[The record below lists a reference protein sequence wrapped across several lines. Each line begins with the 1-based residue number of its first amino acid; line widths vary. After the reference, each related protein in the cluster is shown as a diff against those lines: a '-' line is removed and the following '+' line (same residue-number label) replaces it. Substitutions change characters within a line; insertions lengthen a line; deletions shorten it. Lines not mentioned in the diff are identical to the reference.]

1 MDNENTTKAIGYAI
15 YLIIALIVIITIIAI
30 INYTLYSVYSINAIR
45 KEYTYNNSPFFKLNQ
60 IYNYMLINYVYLLN
74 KNKDIRYK
82 RTNNFYTEKIEN
94 SGVFTEKTSGTSFYN
109 EDNNNDFRDIIYYYD
124 YPYIEKQIKK
134 RKNDT
139 EVYIKSPLDITT
151 TVTVKD
157 EDGKVVKDSDGKDVT
172 KEKIIFCKYEKINE
186 DLGFFENISRYLWD
200 FFSSF
205 SLYDD
210 KATYLY
216 VHLNNRYYEMIIFV
230 IFIILFI
237 FMIKIIITFTSNL
250 LSTISD
256 KKIDV
261 DESIFRHIYNKKF
274 STIIIIISV
283 LLYCMLHS
291 TLYKKIF
298 IENVYDRI
306 YKMYNEILK
315 IDLQMQSE
323 FSEIILFYNK
333 NKHSDVS
340 GEIKKMKEKTI
351 DNLKYLSHNGDL
363 VKRDTIVNFEDKTN
377 DAETQIDLFNK
388 KILLVNKKFNVG
400 NHTKLYN
407 LKEYIEECIN
417 YYCRYISVCD
427 GTSETSTAEGGADA
441 TAQKNEDI
449 YDRLLASQL
458 FIIIV
463 YMYVINNNKE
473 DPYIILKLNK
483 LILGDIVKVGD
494 KNIDKDIE
502 YTLTLRSLLYE
513 KLEITD
519 TRNQLNNIR
528 DAIKNQ
534 ILMNYLKKKN
544 KENDF
549 KLVYDNVINLI
560 NNKIDIFVKNV
571 DNANDNLNFFT
582 PVYFFNLY
590 LALEMGVNFIVILII
605 LYSILYYDYDDST
618 PELKEKIKEIIEWI
632 KVAKDELETAIY
644 GVI

>member
-1 MDNENTTKAIGYAI
+1 MNNENTTMAIGYII
-15 YLIIALIVIITIIAI
+15 YLIIALIFIITIIAI

-45 KEYTYNNSPFFKLNQ
+45 KEYTYNNSPFFKLNT

-82 RTNNFYTEKIEN
+82 RTNEYCIYKDGNFVIVHEKDYGKNFYDEN
-94 SGVFTEKTSGTSFYN
+94 
-109 EDNNNDFRDIIYYYD
+109 NNNDFRDIIYHND
-124 YPYIEKQIKK
+124 YSYIEKQIKK
-134 RKNDT
+134 NEDDT
-139 EVYIKSPLDITT
+139 YVYIKSPVDKNIE
-151 TVTVKD
+151 VTVKD
-157 EDGKVVKDSDGKDVT
+157 KDGNNVKDKDGNDV
-172 KEKIIFCKYEKINE
+172 KEKKIIYCKYEKINE
-186 DLGFFENISRYLWD
+186 DLGFFENISRYLWE

-230 IFIILFI
+230 IFIIIFI
-237 FMIKIIITFTSNL
+237 FIIKVIITITSNL

-256 KKIDV
+256 KNISEE
-261 DESIFRHIYNKKF
+261 ESIFRHIYNKKI
-274 STIIIIISV
+274 SAIIIIIFV

-315 IDLQMQSE
+315 IDLHVQSE

-333 NKHSDVS
+333 NNSKS
-340 GEIKKMKEKTI
+340 EIQKLKEKTI
-351 DNLKYLSHNGDL
+351 DNLKYLSHNGNLD
-363 VKRDTIVNFEDKTN
+363 KRDTIVNFDDQTN
-377 DAETQIDLFNK
+377 DAETQIDLFTK

-417 YYCRYISVCD
+417 YHCSNVSVCFGASSD
-427 GTSETSTAEGGADA
+427 TIADEGAK
-441 TAQKNEDI
+441 TTTMREVEHV
-449 YDRLLASQL
+449 DRLLASQL
-458 FIIIV
+458 FIIMV

-483 LILGDIVKVGD
+483 LILGDILKVGD

-513 KLEITD
+513 KLDITD
-519 TRNQLNNIR
+519 AQNQLNNIR

-534 ILMNYLKKKN
+534 ILKKYVDNKGKNY
-544 KENDF
+544 D
-549 KLVYDNVINLI
+549 LVYENVIDLI
-560 NNKIDIFVKNV
+560 NIKIKTFVENV
-571 DNANDNLNFFT
+571 ENANNNLNFFM

-590 LALEMGVNFIVILII
+590 LALEIGVNFIVILII
-605 LYSILYYDYDDST
+605 LYAMLYYDEST
-618 PELKEKIKEIIEWI
+618 PELKEKIKETIEWI
-632 KVAKDELETAIY
+632 KVAKDEIETAIY

>member
-1 MDNENTTKAIGYAI
+1 MDNENTTTAIGYAI
-15 YLIIALIVIITIIAI
+15 YLIIALIFIITIIAI

-82 RTNNFYTEKIEN
+82 RTDNFYIEKIEN
-94 SGVFTEKTSGTSFYN
+94 SGDFEKVEKASGTSFYD

-151 TVTVKD
+151 PV
-157 EDGKVVKDSDGKDVT
+157 DGKDKDGNAV
-172 KEKIIFCKYEKINE
+172 KEEKIIFCKYEKINE

-237 FMIKIIITFTSNL
+237 FMIKVIITFTSNL

-274 STIIIIISV
+274 SAIIIIISV

-315 IDLQMQSE
+315 IDLQMQGE
-323 FSEIILFYNK
+323 FSEIVLYYNK
-333 NKHSDVS
+333 NKNND
-340 GEIKKMKEKTI
+340 EIKKMKEKTI
-351 DNLKYLSHNGDL
+351 NNLKYLSHNGHL
-363 VKRDTIVNFEDKTN
+363 VERDTIVDFEDETN
-377 DAETQIDLFNK
+377 DAETQIDLFTK

-407 LKEYIEECIN
+407 LKEYIEKCIN
-417 YYCRYISVCD
+417 YHCGKIGVCNRP
-427 GTSETSTAEGGADA
+427 SGGGGGSDA
-441 TAQKNEDI
+441 TTKRDKAIVE
-449 YDRLLASQL
+449 DRLLASQL
-458 FIIIV
+458 FIIMV
-463 YMYVINNNKE
+463 YMYFINNNKE

-519 TRNQLNNIR
+519 TRNQLINIK
-528 DAIKNQ
+528 DAIINQ
-534 ILMNYLKKKN
+534 ILKKYTTKN
-544 KENDF
+544 GYDYD
-549 KLVYDNVINLI
+549 LVYKHVIESI
-560 NNKIDIFVKNV
+560 NNKIDVFVKNI

-605 LYSILYYDYDDST
+605 LYAMLYYDEST
-618 PELKEKIKEIIEWI
+618 PELKEKIKETIEWI
-632 KVAKDELETAIY
+632 KVAKDEIETAIY

>member
-1 MDNENTTKAIGYAI
+1 MLKIKM
-15 YLIIALIVIITIIAI
+15 II
-30 INYTLYSVYSINAIR
+30 
-45 KEYTYNNSPFFKLNQ
+45 
-60 IYNYMLINYVYLLN
+60 LL
-74 KNKDIRYK
+74 KKK
-82 RTNNFYTEKIEN
+82 
-94 SGVFTEKTSGTSFYN
+94 
-109 EDNNNDFRDIIYYYD
+109 IIY
-124 YPYIEKQIKK
+124 
-134 RKNDT
+134 
-139 EVYIKSPLDITT
+139 
-151 TVTVKD
+151 
-157 EDGKVVKDSDGKDVT
+157 
-172 KEKIIFCKYEKINE
+172 CKYKKINE
-186 DLGFFENISRYLWD
+186 YLGFFENISRYLWE

-237 FMIKIIITFTSNL
+237 FMIKIIITITSNL
-250 LSTISD
+250 LSIISD

-274 STIIIIISV
+274 SVIIIIISV

-315 IDLQMQSE
+315 IDLQMQGE
-323 FSEIILFYNK
+323 FSEIILYYNK
-333 NKHSDVS
+333 NKNND
-340 GEIKKMKEKTI
+340 EIKKMKEKTI
-351 DNLKYLSHNGDL
+351 NNLKYLSHNGHL
-363 VKRDTIVNFEDKTN
+363 VERDTIVNFKDKTN
-377 DAETQIDLFNK
+377 DAETQIDLFTK

-417 YYCRYISVCD
+417 YHCGKIGVCKD
-427 GTSETSTAEGGADA
+427 PSETDTAKGGADA
-441 TAQKNEDI
+441 TTTTDETVE
-449 YDRLLASQL
+449 DRLLASQL
-458 FIIIV
+458 FIIMV

-519 TRNQLNNIR
+519 TRNQLNNIKE
-528 DAIKNQ
+528 AIINQ
-534 ILMNYLKKKN
+534 ILKKYTTKNGYNY
-544 KENDF
+544 E
-549 KLVYDNVINLI
+549 LVYKHVIESI
-560 NNKIDIFVKNV
+560 NKKIDIFVKNV

-605 LYSILYYDYDDST
+605 LYAMLYYDEST
-618 PELKEKIKEIIEWI
+618 PELKEKIKETIEWI
-632 KVAKDELETAIY
+632 KVAKDEIETAIY

>member
-1 MDNENTTKAIGYAI
+1 MDNENTTTAIGYII
-15 YLIIALIVIITIIAI
+15 YLIIALIFIITIIAI

-45 KEYTYNNSPFFKLNQ
+45 KEYTYNNSPFFKLNE

-82 RTNNFYTEKIEN
+82 RTNEFYIEKIEN
-94 SGVFTEKTSGTSFYN
+94 SGDFEEASGTSFYDK
-109 EDNNNDFRDIIYYYD
+109 DNYNDFRDVIYYYD

-134 RKNDT
+134 RKNET
-139 EVYIKSPLDITT
+139 EVYIKSPLDTT
-151 TVTVKD
+151 TPVTVKD
-157 EDGKVVKDSDGKDVT
+157 KDDNDVT
-172 KEKIIFCKYEKINE
+172 EAKIIFCKYEKIDE
-186 DLGFFENISRYLWD
+186 DLGFFENISRYLWE

-230 IFIILFI
+230 VFIILLI
-237 FMIKIIITFTSNL
+237 LTIKIILTFTSNL
-250 LSTISD
+250 SSVINDTN
-256 KKIDV
+256 IDV
-261 DESIFRHIYNKKF
+261 DESIFRHIFNKKF
-274 STIIIIISV
+274 SVIIIIIAV
-283 LLYCMLHS
+283 ILYCMLHS
-291 TLYKKIF
+291 ILYKKIF

-315 IDLQMQSE
+315 IDLQMQGE
-323 FSEIILFYNK
+323 VSEIILYYNTNNNEDIENLK
-333 NKHSDVS
+333 A
-340 GEIKKMKEKTI
+340 KTI
-351 DNLKYLSHNGDL
+351 DNLKYLSHIGHL
-363 VKRDTIVNFEDKTN
+363 YERDTIVDFADANN
-377 DAETQIDLFNK
+377 DVNKQIELFTK

-400 NHTKLYN
+400 NHAKIYN
-407 LKEYIEECIN
+407 LKEYIDECIK
-417 YYCRYISVCD
+417 YHCGKIGVCKD
-427 GTSETSTAEGGADA
+427 ASETDTAEDGADA
-441 TAQKNEDI
+441 TTTREEKVE
-449 YDRLLASQL
+449 DRLLASQL
-458 FIIIV
+458 FIIMV

-513 KLEITD
+513 KLDISD
-519 TRNQLNNIR
+519 TRNQLENIR
-528 DAIKNQ
+528 EAVKIQ
-534 ILMNYLKKKN
+534 ILEKYTTKN
-544 KENDF
+544 GYNNE
-549 KLVYDNVINLI
+549 LVYKHVIKLI
-560 NNKIDIFVKNV
+560 NNKIDIFVRNV

-605 LYSILYYDYDDST
+605 LYAMLYYDEST

-632 KVAKDELETAIY
+632 KLAKDEIETAIY

>member
-1 MDNENTTKAIGYAI
+1 MDNKNTTTAIGYAI
-15 YLIIALIVIITIIAI
+15 YLIIALIFIITIIAI

-82 RTNNFYTEKIEN
+82 RTNEFYKEETEN
-94 SGVFTEKTSGTSFYN
+94 SGDFITANGTSFYS

-134 RKNDT
+134 TRDDT
-139 EVYIKSPLDITT
+139 EVYIKSPVDK
-151 TVTVKD
+151 KD
-157 EDGKVVKDSDGKDVT
+157 NDDNIVY
-172 KEKIIFCKYEKINE
+172 CKYEKINE
-186 DLGFFENISRYLWD
+186 DLGFFENISRYLWE

-237 FMIKIIITFTSNL
+237 FMIKVIITFASNL

-261 DESIFRHIYNKKF
+261 DESIFRHIYNNKF

-291 TLYKKIF
+291 ILYKKIF

-323 FSEIILFYNK
+323 FSEMILYYNK
-333 NKHSDVS
+333 NNKND
-340 GEIKKMKEKTI
+340 EIKKLKAKTI
-351 DNLKYLSHNGDL
+351 DNLKYLSHNGHL
-363 VKRDTIVNFEDKTN
+363 VERDTIVDFN
-377 DAETQIDLFNK
+377 DQTKDADTQIDLFTK

-417 YYCRYISVCD
+417 YHCETGICHGHSGGKEGVGAYATTD
-427 GTSETSTAEGGADA
+427 TSATAE
-441 TAQKNEDI
+441 
-449 YDRLLASQL
+449 DRLLASQL
-458 FIIIV
+458 FIIMV

-519 TRNQLNNIR
+519 TQNQLNNIR

-534 ILMNYLKKKN
+534 ILINYLKNKNEN
-544 KENDF
+544 KEKDF
-549 KLVYDNVINLI
+549 NLVYDNVIDLI
-560 NNKIDIFVKNV
+560 NKKIDVFVKNV

-605 LYSILYYDYDDST
+605 LYAMLYYDKST
-618 PELKEKIKEIIEWI
+618 PELKEKIKETIEWI
-632 KVAKDELETAIY
+632 KVAKDEIETAIY

>member
-1 MDNENTTKAIGYAI
+1 MNNENTTTAIGYVI
-15 YLIIALIVIITIIAI
+15 YLIIALIFIITIIAI

-45 KEYTYNNSPFFKLNQ
+45 KEYTYNNSPFFKLNE

-74 KNKDIRYK
+74 KNKNIRYE
-82 RTNNFYTEKIEN
+82 RTDDFYIEN
-94 SGVFTEKTSGTSFYN
+94 SGVFNKASSDNYYN
-109 EDNNNDFRDIIYYYD
+109 KNNNNDFRDVIYYYD
-124 YPYIEKQIKK
+124 YSYIEKQIKK
-134 RKNDT
+134 KKDDT
-139 EVYIKSPLDITT
+139 EVYIKSPLDK
-151 TVTVKD
+151 KD
-157 EDGKVVKDSDGKDVT
+157 RNG
-172 KEKIIFCKYEKINE
+172 KIIFCKYKKINE
-186 DLGFFENISRYLWD
+186 DLGFFENISRYLWE

-237 FMIKIIITFTSNL
+237 FMIKIIITITSNL

-256 KKIDV
+256 NKIDV

-323 FSEIILFYNK
+323 FSEIILYYNK
-333 NKHSDVS
+333 NNDSD
-340 GEIKKMKEKTI
+340 EIKKLKSKTI

-363 VKRDTIVNFEDKTN
+363 VKRDTIVDFTDETK
-377 DAETQIDLFNK
+377 DAETQIDLFTK

-400 NHTKLYN
+400 NYTKLYN
-407 LKEYIEECIN
+407 LKEYIAECISYHCLN
-417 YYCRYISVCD
+417 TGVCKEPS
-427 GTSETSTAEGGADA
+427 GNAAGGAYA
-441 TAQKNEDI
+441 ITTTEETV

-458 FIIIV
+458 FIIMV
-463 YMYVINNNKE
+463 YMYFINNNKE

-483 LILGDIVKVGD
+483 LILGDILKVGD

-513 KLEITD
+513 KLDITD
-519 TRNQLNNIR
+519 TQNQLNNIR

-534 ILMNYLKKKN
+534 ILKNYLKG
-544 KENDF
+544 NDF
-549 KLVYDNVINLI
+549 KLVYDNVLNLI
-560 NNKIDIFVKNV
+560 NKKIDIFVKNV

-590 LALEMGVNFIVILII
+590 LALEMGLNFIIILII
-605 LYSILYYDYDDST
+605 LYSILYYDEGAADI
-618 PELKEKIKEIIEWI
+618 KEKIKETIKWI
-632 KVAKDELETAIY
+632 KVAIAEIETAIY